1 MGMAI
6 VTNDAFAAAKKAP
19 AKSAKATV
27 GQVVSFNDMLKGGD
41 GLVKKDKAL
50 EKAEKGEIICLKVG
64 KKVYFIMNEDGTIAS
79 KKLAGYANNA
89 KVGVKGTMST
99 KNGFNIIIATAIEN
113 M

>member
-6 VTNDAFAAAKKAP
+6 VSGDAFAAAKKAP

-27 GQVVSFNDMLKGGD
+27 GQVVAFDKILAGGD
-41 GLVKKDKAL
+41 GLVKKDEAL
-50 EKAEKGEIICLKVG
+50 KIAEKGGIICLKVG
-64 KKVYFIMNEDGTIAS
+64 KKVYFIMNEDGSIAN

-89 KVGVKGTMST
+89 KVGVKGKMQT
-99 KNGFNIIIATAIEN
+99 KNGFNIIIASAIEN